1 MMVAQDPN
9 VSMSENASVNVNDR
23 GMQKGRGIETE
34 IEVCEVEME
43 VGMERGEVEI
53 GSLNGIVVMVV
64 VLGEVIE
71 DLVVRPGL
79 AVSGVMD
86 DMITEVHRL
95 EMDRIHMLMVLREVA
110 VEVGKIKEC
119 MMMDGV
125 DHMDRDQVGEGMD
138 LGQVLVVVEEGI
150 NTILEDNL

>member
-1 MMVAQDPN
+1 
-9 VSMSENASVNVNDR
+9 
-23 GMQKGRGIETE
+23 
-34 IEVCEVEME
+34 
-43 VGMERGEVEI
+43 MERGEVEI

-79 AVSGVMD
+79 AVSEVMD

-110 VEVGKIKEC
+110 VEVEVGKIKEC
-119 MMMDGV
+119 MMTDGV
-125 DHMDRDQVGEGMD
+125 DHMDRDQVGGGMD

>member
-1 MMVAQDPN
+1 
-9 VSMSENASVNVNDR
+9 
-23 GMQKGRGIETE
+23 
-34 IEVCEVEME
+34 
-43 VGMERGEVEI
+43 MERGEVEI
-53 GSLNGIVVMVV
+53 GSLNVIVAMVV

-79 AVSGVMD
+79 AVSEVMD

-95 EMDRIHMLMVLREVA
+95 EMDHIHMLMVLREVA

-119 MMMDGV
+119 MMTDGV
-125 DHMDRDQVGEGMD
+125 DHMDRDQVGGGMD

>member
-1 MMVAQDPN
+1 MVAQDPN

-79 AVSGVMD
+79 AISGVMD

>member
-1 MMVAQDPN
+1 MVAQDPN

>member
-79 AVSGVMD
+79 AISGVMD